1 MKQFLLSA
9 LEVLEIVVIATVTVF
24 LVRTFL
30 IQPFLVSG
38 ASMEPNFSDGNY
50 LLIDEITYR
59 FREPARGE
67 VIVFRYPNDP
77 STYYIKRIIGLPGEK
92 LSIKNN
98 QLTVFNNQKPE
109 GFNINEDY
117 IRSDIKTAGNIE
129 VLLKDNEYYVL
140 GDNRYYSYDSRN
152 WGPVPKDDIIGLARL
167 RLLPL
172 TYLKAFAAPNY

>member
-1 MKQFLLSA
+1 M
-9 LEVLEIVVIATVTVF
+9 II
-24 LVRTFL
+24 L
-30 IQPFLVSG
+30 IQAEKNLEFQIWNKQGKLLLHSEHALKIPFSNGKTGLSTLWI
-38 ASMEPNFSDGNY
+38 DGY
-50 LLIDEITYR
+50 AWHI
-59 FREPARGE
+59 
-67 VIVFRYPNDP
+67 
-77 STYYIKRIIGLPGEK
+77 STGYN
-92 LSIKNN
+92 KNN
-98 QLTVFNNQKPE
+98 QLTIFNNQKPE

-172 TYLKAFAAPNY
+172 TYLKAFAAPRY